1 MPSKGRLFAIF
12 HKNWFPCDFLFG
24 FHCFWSCFVSVKHG
38 LHCEPNCFAIESLS
52 GSDGVSRSNWAS
64 KAPAWLCVLL
74 FLCASLPFCF
84 DCFCLCLAG
93 WLAAWL
99 AGLLGG
105 VLAAWL
111 ACWLARWFVALLAR
125 FLSFCLLVAGLAAC
139 MCRSAWLLGFLAAC
153 LASCSAHLLLGFVNF
168 LHDSSPACLHVSVP
182 VFGLCFC
189 DFRFRI

>member
-12 HKNWFPCDFLFG
+12 HENSFPCDFLFG

-38 LHCEPNCFAIESLS
+38 LHSEPNCFAIESLS

-93 WLAAWL
+93 WLLGWL
-99 AGLLGG
+99 AGWCLGC
-105 VLAAWL
+105 LAGMLAGSLVCCL
-111 ACWLARWFVALLAR
+111 AC
-125 FLSFCLLVAGLAAC
+125 SLLVFLFVGCWPGCLHVPIC
-139 MCRSAWLLGFLAAC
+139 LVAWLLGC
-153 LASCSAHLLLGFVNF
+153 LLGK
-168 LHDSSPACLHVSVP
+168 LLCSSAAWLRQFSA
-182 VFGLCFC
+182 
-189 DFRFRI
+189 

>member
-38 LHCEPNCFAIESLS
+38 LHSEPNCFAIESLS
-52 GSDGVSRSNWAS
+52 GSDGLSRSNWAS

-93 WLAAWL
+93 WLLGWLACWVVSWLLGWHAGWL
-99 AGLLGG
+99 AGLLPCL
-105 VLAAWL
+105 LASCLFVCWLLAWL
-111 ACWLARWFVALLAR
+111 P
-125 FLSFCLLVAGLAAC
+125 
-139 MCRSAWLLGFLAAC
+139 AWLLGFLAVC
-153 LASCSAHLLLGFVNF
+153 LASCLVHLLLGFVNF

>member
-93 WLAAWL
+93 WLLGWLACWVVSWLLGWHAGWL
-99 AGLLGG
+99 AGLLPCL
-105 VLAAWL
+105 LASCLFVCWLLAWL
-111 ACWLARWFVALLAR
+111 PACADLP
-125 FLSFCLLVAGLAAC
+125 G
-139 MCRSAWLLGFLAAC
+139 C
-153 LASCSAHLLLGFVNF
+153 LASWLPAWQAALLIWCLASNF
-168 LHDSSPACLHVSVP
+168 LNDSSPACLHVSEP
-182 VFGLCFC
+182 VLGLCFC